1 MAQDIYRIGGGG
13 GFMVDSITAVPQLL
27 AAGVDAIIM
36 DFLAEGAM
44 GLFGRMRAANP
55 EAGYSADFVNRY
67 IGPHLEEIAR
77 RGTKIVSNAGGVN
90 PLALAR
96 HLREEIARR
105 GLDLKVA
112 AVAGDCLMDRVQEF
126 AGIRGIE
133 GDDALPESGV
143 TSINAYLGGFP
154 IAAALAGGADI
165 VVTGRV
171 VDSALALGLLIDRFG
186 WKEDQWDLIAA
197 GTLVGHLIECGA
209 QATGGTYT
217 DWDQVEGWD
226 RIGFPIAECRADGTC
241 VITKGEGTGGLV
253 TVGTVAEQLLYET
266 SDPQAYIVPDVV
278 CDFTA
283 VTMTQQGKDRVL
295 VSGMKGHPRT
305 PTLKVCATFDQGFRV
320 TSYQPV
326 IGPRAVAKARK
337 QAEAH
342 FTRGAT
348 LLRERN
354 MPGFLNKETVL
365 IGSGE
370 SVGARAPDPESVME
384 VLLKISAD
392 FETQQSAGIFAYEL
406 HAQMCGMA
414 PGTSIVPFAG
424 ISPVLHMVAFLIPRE
439 SVTAQL
445 DLDGIPRPCPDRG
458 PAGVPLQFDNR
469 PPTPP
474 APSPATSDRR
484 TMPLEKLAFTR
495 SGEKGETVNV
505 GVIARDPANL
515 PAIRA
520 ALTAEAVTA
529 WFAHLFTE
537 PGEAKVTIYDLP
549 GINAINIVLGG
560 ALPGG
565 INASPR
571 LDSAAK
577 SVGQQLLPFPVPLSG
592 PAA

>member
-44 GLFGRMRAANP
+44 GLFGRMRAADP
-55 EAGYSADFVNRY
+55 TQGYSADFLTRY
-67 IGPHLEEIAR
+67 IGPQLDEIAR
-77 RGTKIVSNAGGVN
+77 RGTKIVSNAGAVN
-90 PLALAR
+90 PLALAAR
-96 HLREEIARR
+96 LRAEIAQR
-105 GLDLKVA
+105 GLNLKVA
-112 AVAGDCLMDRVQEF
+112 AVAGDCLMDRVGEF
-126 AGIRGIE
+126 AGTPAIE
-133 GDDALPESGV
+133 GGDVLPPAGV

-171 VDSALALGLLIDRFG
+171 VDSALALGLLINRFG

-266 SDPQAYIVPDVV
+266 TDPQAYIVPDVV
-278 CDFTA
+278 CDFTQ

-295 VSGMKGHPRT
+295 VAGMKGHPRT
-305 PTLKVCATFDQGFRV
+305 PTLKVCATFDQGWRV

-326 IGPRAVAKARK
+326 IGPRAIAKAKK
-337 QAEAH
+337 QAQAH
-342 FTRGAT
+342 FDRGAA
-348 LLRERN
+348 LLRDRN
-354 MPGFLNKETVL
+354 MPGFLTKEAIL

-370 SVGARAPDPESVME
+370 SVGARAPDPDSVME
-384 VLLKISAD
+384 ILLKISAD
-392 FETQQSAGIFAYEL
+392 FETQQSAGLFAYEL

-424 ISPVLHMVAFLIPRE
+424 LSPVLHMVAFLIPRE
-439 SVTAQL
+439 SVTATV
-445 DLDGIPRPCPDRG
+445 DLDGTPRPCPDQG
-458 PAGVPLQFDNR
+458 PAGVPLRLDSR
-469 PPTPP
+469 PP
-474 APSPATSDRR
+474 APQAPAAFGAAV
-484 TMPLEKLAFTR
+484 PLERLAFTR

-505 GVIARDPANL
+505 GVIARDRGNL

-520 ALTAEAVTA
+520 ALTPQALAE
-529 WFAHLFTE
+529 WFAHLFGD
-537 PGEAKVTIYDLP
+537 PAEARIDIYDLP
-549 GINAINIVLGG
+549 GLGAINIVLGG

-565 INASPR
+565 INASSR

-577 SVGQQLLPFPVPLSG
+577 SVGQQLLPFPVPIAG
-592 PAA
+592 PVA

>member
-1 MAQDIYRIGGGG
+1 MAQGIYRIGGGG

-27 AAGVDAIIM
+27 GAGVDAIIM

-44 GLFGRMRAANP
+44 GLFGRMRAADP
-55 EAGYSADFVNRY
+55 SAGYAADFVTRY
-67 IGPHLEEIAR
+67 IGPHLDEIAR

-90 PLALAR
+90 PLGLAR
-96 HLREEIARR
+96 RLRDEIAKR
-105 GLDLKVA
+105 GLNLKVA
-112 AVAGDCLMDRVQEF
+112 AVAGDCLMDRAGEF
-126 AGIRGIE
+126 AGIKALE
-133 GDDALPESGV
+133 GDDVMPESGV

-154 IAAALAGGADI
+154 IAAALAEGADI

-186 WKEDQWDLIAA
+186 WKEDQWDLVAA

-226 RIGFPIAECRADGTC
+226 RIGFPIAECHADGTC
-241 VITKGEGTGGLV
+241 VITKAEGTGGMV

-266 SDPQAYIVPDVV
+266 TDPQAYIVPDVV

-295 VSGMKGHPRT
+295 VAGMKGHPRT
-305 PTLKVCATFDQGFRV
+305 PTLKVCATFDQGWRV

-342 FTRGAT
+342 FDRGAT

-354 MPGFLNKETVL
+354 MPGFLNKEAIL

-370 SVGARAPDPESVME
+370 SVGARAPDPDSVME

-392 FETQQSAGIFAYEL
+392 FETQQSAGVFAYEL

-439 SVTAQL
+439 SVTAL
-445 DLDGIPRPCPDRG
+445 IDLDGTPRPCPDKG
-458 PAGVPLQFDNR
+458 PAGVPLAIDSR
-469 PPTPP
+469 PP
-474 APSPATSDRR
+474 APSAPAATGERV
-484 TMPLEKLAFTR
+484 PLEKIAFTR

-505 GVIARDPANL
+505 GVIARDSAQL
-515 PAIRA
+515 AAIRA
-520 ALTAEAVTA
+520 ALTPAAVA
-529 WFAHLFTE
+529 DWFAHLFAD
-537 PGEAKVTIYDLP
+537 PAKARVTVYDLP
-549 GINAINIVLGG
+549 GLNAINLVLEG

-565 INASPR
+565 INASSR

-577 SVGQQLLPFPVPLSG
+577 SVGQQLLPFPVAV
-592 PAA
+592 AA

>member
-44 GLFGRMRAANP
+44 GLFGRMRAADP
-55 EAGYSADFVNRY
+55 QQGYSGDFLTRY
-67 IGPHLEEIAR
+67 IGPHLDEIAR

-90 PLALAR
+90 PLALAAR
-96 HLREEIARR
+96 LRAEIAQR
-105 GLDLKVA
+105 GLNLKVA
-112 AVAGDCLMDRVQEF
+112 AVAGDCLMDRVGDF
-126 AGIRGIE
+126 AGMKGIE
-133 GDDALPESGV
+133 GDDVLPASGV

-186 WKEDQWDLIAA
+186 WKQDQWDLIAA

-209 QATGGTYT
+209 QATGGTFT

-241 VITKGEGTGGLV
+241 VITKGEDTGGLV
-253 TVGTVAEQLLYET
+253 SVGTVAEQLLYET
-266 SDPQAYIVPDVV
+266 TDPQAYIVPDVV
-278 CDFTA
+278 CDFTQ

-295 VSGMKGHPRT
+295 VAGMKGHPRT
-305 PTLKVCATFDQGFRV
+305 PTLKVCATFDQGWRV

-337 QAEAH
+337 QAQAH
-342 FTRGAT
+342 FDRGAT
-348 LLRERN
+348 LLRTRN
-354 MPGFLNKETVL
+354 MPGFLNKEAIL

-370 SVGARAPDPESVME
+370 SVGARAPDPDSVME

-392 FETQQSAGIFAYEL
+392 FETPQSAGIFAYEL

-414 PGTSIVPFAG
+414 PGTGVVPFAG
-424 ISPVLHMVAFLIPRE
+424 TSPILHMVAFLIPRE
-439 SVTAQL
+439 SVTAL
-445 DLDGIPRPCPDRG
+445 VDLDGTARPCPDQG
-458 PAGVPLQFDNR
+458 PAGTPLAISRRPPVPEAPAALGAAVPLER
-469 PPTPP
+469 
-474 APSPATSDRR
+474 
-484 TMPLEKLAFTR
+484 LAFTR
-495 SGEKGETVNV
+495 SGEKGETVNI
-505 GVIARDPANL
+505 GVIARDPADL
-515 PAIRA
+515 PAIHA
-520 ALTAEAVTA
+520 ALTPAAVA
-529 WFAHLFTE
+529 QWYAHLFQD
-537 PGEAKVTIYDLP
+537 PARARVTVYYLP
-549 GINAINIVLGG
+549 GINALNLVLEG

-565 INASPR
+565 INASNR

-577 SVGQQLLPFPVPLSG
+577 SVGQQLLPFLVPR
-592 PAA
+592 AAA

>member
-1 MAQDIYRIGGGG
+1 MAQDTYRIGGGG

-44 GLFGRMRAANP
+44 GLFGRMRAADP
-55 EAGYSADFVNRY
+55 AMGYSADFITRY
-67 IGPHLEEIAR
+67 IGPHLDEIAR

-90 PLALAR
+90 PLALAAR
-96 HLREEIARR
+96 LREEIARR
-105 GLDLKVA
+105 GLNLKVA
-112 AVAGDCLMDRVQEF
+112 AVAGDCLMDRVGEF
-126 AGIRGIE
+126 AGMKGIE
-133 GDDALPESGV
+133 GDEVLPESGV
-143 TSINAYLGGFP
+143 SSINAYLGGFP

-171 VDSALALGLLIDRFG
+171 VDSALALGLLINRFG
-186 WKEDQWDLIAA
+186 WQADHWDLIAA

-226 RIGFPIAECRADGTC
+226 RIGFPIAECHADGTC

-278 CDFTA
+278 CDFTQ
-283 VTMTQQGKDRVL
+283 VTMTQQGQDRVL
-295 VSGMKGHPRT
+295 VQGMKGHPRT
-305 PTLKVCATFDQGFRV
+305 PTLKVCATFDQGWRV

-326 IGPRAVAKARK
+326 IGPRAIAKAKK
-337 QAEAH
+337 QAQAH
-342 FTRGAT
+342 FDRGAT

-354 MPGFLNKETVL
+354 MPGFLTKEAIL

-370 SVGARAPDPESVME
+370 SVGARAPDPDSVME
-384 VLLKISAD
+384 ILLKISAD
-392 FETQQSAGIFAYEL
+392 FETQQSAGLFAYEL

-439 SVTAQL
+439 SVTAL
-445 DLDGIPRPCPDRG
+445 VDLDGTPQPCPDRG
-458 PAGVPLQFDNR
+458 PAGTALNITSRPPVPDLPAPGGAAVPLER
-469 PPTPP
+469 I
-474 APSPATSDRR
+474 
-484 TMPLEKLAFTR
+484 AFTR

-505 GVIARDPANL
+505 GVIARDPAYL

-520 ALTAEAVTA
+520 ALTPQALAD
-529 WFAHLFTE
+529 WFAHLFRD
-537 PGEAKVTIYDLP
+537 PAQAQIQIYDLP
-549 GINAINIVLGG
+549 GLNAINVVLGG

-565 INASPR
+565 INASSR

-577 SVGQQLLPFPVPLSG
+577 SVGQQLLPFPVPC
-592 PAA
+592 AALVV

>member
-1 MAQDIYRIGGGG
+1 MAQDTYRIGGGG

-44 GLFGRMRAANP
+44 GLFGRMRAADP
-55 EAGYSADFVNRY
+55 AMGYSADFITRY
-67 IGPHLEEIAR
+67 IGPHLDEIAR

-90 PLALAR
+90 PLALAAR
-96 HLREEIARR
+96 LREEIAKR
-105 GLDLKVA
+105 GLNLKVA
-112 AVAGDCLMDRVQEF
+112 AVAGDCLMDRVGEF
-126 AGIRGIE
+126 AGMKGIE
-133 GDDALPESGV
+133 GDDVLPDSGV

-171 VDSALALGLLIDRFG
+171 VDSALALGLLINRFG

-253 TVGTVAEQLLYET
+253 TVGTVSEQLLYET

-278 CDFTA
+278 CDFTQ
-283 VTMTQQGKDRVL
+283 VTMTQEGKDRVL
-295 VSGMKGHPRT
+295 VQGMKGHPRT
-305 PTLKVCATFDQGFRV
+305 PTLKVCATFDQGWRV

-326 IGPRAVAKARK
+326 IGPRAIAKAKK

-342 FTRGAT
+342 FERGAT

-354 MPGFLNKETVL
+354 MPGFITKEAIL

-370 SVGARAPDPESVME
+370 SVGARAPDPDSVME
-384 VLLKISAD
+384 ILLKISAD
-392 FETQQSAGIFAYEL
+392 FETQQSAGLFAYEL

-424 ISPVLHMVAFLIPRE
+424 LSPVLHMVAFLIPRE
-439 SVTAQL
+439 SVTAL
-445 DLDGIPRPCPDRG
+445 VDLDGTPQACPDRG
-458 PAGVPLQFDNR
+458 PAGVPLSITSR
-469 PPTPP
+469 PPVPELP
-474 APSPATSDRR
+474 APGGAVV
-484 TMPLEKLAFTR
+484 PLEKIAFTR

-505 GVIARDPANL
+505 GVIARDPAYL

-520 ALTAEAVTA
+520 ALTPQALAD
-529 WFAHLFTE
+529 WFAHLFRD
-537 PGEAKVTIYDLP
+537 PAQAQIQIYDLP
-549 GINAINIVLGG
+549 GLNAINVVLGG

-565 INASPR
+565 INASSR

-577 SVGQQLLPFPVPLSG
+577 SVGQQLLPFQLPS
-592 PAA
+592 AALGM

>member
-1 MAQDIYRIGGGG
+1 MAQDTYRIGGGG

-44 GLFGRMRAANP
+44 GLFGRMRAADP
-55 EAGYSADFVNRY
+55 AMGYSADFITRY
-67 IGPHLEEIAR
+67 IGPHLDEIAR

-90 PLALAR
+90 PLALAAR
-96 HLREEIARR
+96 LREEIAKR
-105 GLDLKVA
+105 GLNLKVA
-112 AVAGDCLMDRVQEF
+112 AVAGDCLMDRVGEF
-126 AGIRGIE
+126 AGMKGIE
-133 GDDALPESGV
+133 GDDVLPDSGV

-171 VDSALALGLLIDRFG
+171 VDSALALGLLINRFG

-253 TVGTVAEQLLYET
+253 TVGTVSEQLLYET

-278 CDFTA
+278 CDFTQ
-283 VTMTQQGKDRVL
+283 VTMTQEGKDRVL
-295 VSGMKGHPRT
+295 VQGMKGHPRT
-305 PTLKVCATFDQGFRV
+305 PTLKVCATFDQGWRV

-326 IGPRAVAKARK
+326 IGPRAIAKAKK

-342 FTRGAT
+342 FERGAT

-354 MPGFLNKETVL
+354 MPGFITKEAIL

-370 SVGARAPDPESVME
+370 SVGARAPDPDSVME
-384 VLLKISAD
+384 ILLKISAD
-392 FETQQSAGIFAYEL
+392 FETQQSAGLFAYEL

-424 ISPVLHMVAFLIPRE
+424 LSPVLHMVAFLIPRE
-439 SVTAQL
+439 SVTAL
-445 DLDGIPRPCPDRG
+445 VDVDGTPQACPDRC
-458 PAGVPLQFDNR
+458 PAGVPLSITSR
-469 PPTPP
+469 PPVPELP
-474 APSPATSDRR
+474 APGGAVV
-484 TMPLEKLAFTR
+484 PLEKIAFTR

-505 GVIARDPANL
+505 GVIARDPAYL

-520 ALTAEAVTA
+520 ALTPQALAD
-529 WFAHLFTE
+529 WFAHLFRD
-537 PGEAKVTIYDLP
+537 PAQAQIQIYDLP
-549 GINAINIVLGG
+549 GLNAINVVLGG

-565 INASPR
+565 INASSR

-577 SVGQQLLPFPVPLSG
+577 SVGQQLLPFQLPC
-592 PAA
+592 AALGM